1 MERMIVIQLYDSY
14 GLQSEILIFEGLAT
28 TCAIN
33 SWINES
39 SLPITTTSFEKDPE
53 TDLVHMHWL
62 GLMYFQSQLH
72 RTRTVRIINI
82 FVKKMK
88 LCYSESRI

>member
-1 MERMIVIQLYDSY
+1 MERMIVIQLHDSY

-53 TDLVHMHWL
+53 TDLVPHAL
-62 GLMYFQSQLH
+62 ARSYVFPIATPPNS
-72 RTRTVRIINI
+72 
-82 FVKKMK
+82 
-88 LCYSESRI
+88 YSSNN